1 MTSRQIAII
10 GAPLCDGEREKG
22 VEKAPNA
29 IRAAGLVTA
38 LNGFAKVTD
47 HGDIDLRPPA
57 PDKIF
62 GNLRNAEYVVDFCR
76 KVKEAVSEALRADEF
91 PVLIGGDCS
100 IFPGAVA
107 GLSPTYDRMQA
118 LYLDGHADFNTEQTT
133 VSGYFS
139 GMALAAAVGKGYEPL
154 TRIGR
159 RFPII
164 REEDVCVVGL
174 RRSNLELKESK
185 NLEDSRIRCIT
196 AESIKKGA
204 QNAIEMILDDVKKP
218 TYLHVDLDVID
229 PQDMPALAGM
239 HAGVHS
245 QGGLSYEE
253 TKSLLNLLKAL
264 PMTGMEITLY
274 DPTLDQ
280 EKTHARRIIQLIKTV
295 LEP

>member
-29 IRAAGLVTA
+29 IRAAELVTA

-47 HGDIDLRPPA
+47 HGDIDLRPPT
-57 PDKIF
+57 PDKIS

-76 KVKEAVSEALRADEF
+76 KVKETVSKALRADGF
-91 PVLIGGDCS
+91 PLLIGGDCS

-154 TRIGR
+154 TRIGQ

-164 REEDVCVVGL
+164 REEDVCVLGL
-174 RRSNLELKESK
+174 RKSNLEPQESK
-185 NLEDSRIRCIT
+185 NLKDSRLRCVT
-196 AESIKKGA
+196 AETIKKGA
-204 QNAIEMILDDVKKP
+204 QNAIETILDGAKKP
-218 TYLHVDLDVID
+218 TYLHVDLDIID
-229 PQDMPALAGM
+229 AHDMPALAGM
-239 HAGVHS
+239 RAGVHS

-253 TKSLLNLLKAL
+253 TKSLLNLLKTL
-264 PMTGMEITLY
+264 PLIGMEITLY

-280 EKTHARRIIQLIKTV
+280 EKTHAQRIVQLIKTV